1 MATIL
6 TQPRALRISWG
17 AVFAGVV
24 LSLVTVMILNLLGAG
39 IGASAL
45 APLKYQNPLNG
56 FGYATG
62 AWLLI
67 VSVIAVVIGS
77 YLAGRCAPVLGWLHG
92 ILAWGVMTM
101 LVVYVAFSLA
111 GSALNAAG
119 NVAAVS
125 ANVAGQ
131 MAGAAANGAA
141 ANGDV
146 NNGVVT
152 NGAVQSNA
160 QSLANAASQQL
171 QQHGIDPNAPL
182 QPQADAQLRV
192 AADTAAHNVAR
203 ATWWG
208 FALLVLGAI
217 IAAAAGNLGFR
228 HQPLVEE
235 MGGAAVVPTAR
246 VMPGMMRNEVDPL
259 R

>member
-24 LSLVTVMILNLLGAG
+24 LSLVSVMILNLLGAG

-45 APLKYQNPLNG
+45 APLKYQNPLHG

-67 VSVIAVVIGS
+67 VSVIAIVIGS

-92 ILAWGVMTM
+92 ILAWGVMTI
-101 LVVYVAFSLA
+101 LVVYMAFSLA
-111 GSALNAAG
+111 GSALNAVG
-119 NVAAVS
+119 NVAAVG

-131 MAGAAANGAA
+131 MAGSAANGAA

-146 NNGVVT
+146 NSGT
-152 NGAVQSNA
+152 VQSNA
-160 QSLANAASQQL
+160 QSLVNAASQQL
-171 QQHGIDPNAPL
+171 QQHGIDPNAQL

-192 AADTAAHNVAR
+192 GRRGGSQRRTRHMVGVRVAGAGRDHLGSGGQSRLSSSADSGGNGWCSDRPDSSCH
-203 ATWWG
+203 
-208 FALLVLGAI
+208 
-217 IAAAAGNLGFR
+217 AG
-228 HQPLVEE
+228 HDAQ
-235 MGGAAVVPTAR
+235 
-246 VMPGMMRNEVDPL
+246 
-259 R
+259 

>member
-6 TQPRALRISWG
+6 TQPRSLRISWG

-45 APLKYQNPLNG
+45 APLKYENPVHG

-101 LVVYVAFSLA
+101 LVVYMAFSLA

-119 NVAAVS
+119 NVVAVS

-131 MAGAAANGAA
+131 AAGAAANGAA

-146 NNGVVT
+146 NNGT
-152 NGAVQSNA
+152 VQSNG

-192 AADTAAHNVAR
+192 AADTAARNVAR

>member
-24 LSLVTVMILNLLGAG
+24 LSLVTVMILNMLGAG

-45 APLKYQNPLNG
+45 APLKYQNPLHG

-67 VSVIAVVIGS
+67 VSVISIVIGS

-92 ILAWGVMTM
+92 ILAWGVMTI
-101 LVVYVAFSLA
+101 LVVYMAFSLA

-131 MAGAAANGAA
+131 MAGAAANG
-141 ANGDV
+141 DV
-146 NNGVVT
+146 NSGT
-152 NGAVQSNA
+152 AQSNA

-192 AADTAAHNVAR
+192 TADAAARNVAR

-217 IAAAAGNLGFR
+217 ISAAAGNLGFR
-228 HQPLVEE
+228 HQPLAEE
-235 MGGAAVVPTAR
+235 MGGAAVAPTAR
-246 VMPGMMRNEVDPL
+246 VMPGVMRSEVDPL

>member
-6 TQPRALRISWG
+6 TQPRTLRISWG

-45 APLKYQNPLNG
+45 APLKYQNPLHG

-67 VSVIAVVIGS
+67 VSVIAIVIGS

-92 ILAWGVMTM
+92 ILAWGVMTI
-101 LVVYVAFSLA
+101 LVVYMAFSLA

-146 NNGVVT
+146 NSGT
-152 NGAVQSNA
+152 VQSNA
-160 QSLANAASQQL
+160 QSLANAATQQL

-182 QPQADAQLRV
+182 QPQAEAQLRV
-192 AADTAAHNVAR
+192 SADEAARNVAR

-217 IAAAAGNLGFR
+217 ISAAAGNLGFR

-235 MGGAAVVPTAR
+235 MGGAATAPTAR
-246 VMPGMMRNEVDPL
+246 VVTGMMRSEVDPL

>member
-45 APLKYQNPLNG
+45 APLKYQNPLHG

-67 VSVIAVVIGS
+67 VSVIAIVIGS

-92 ILAWGVMTM
+92 ILAWGVMTI

-125 ANVAGQ
+125 ANAAGQ

-146 NNGVVT
+146 NSGM
-152 NGAVQSNA
+152 VQSNA

-192 AADTAAHNVAR
+192 SADAAARNVAR

-217 IAAAAGNLGFR
+217 ISAAAGNLGFR

-235 MGGAAVVPTAR
+235 MSGAAIAPTAR